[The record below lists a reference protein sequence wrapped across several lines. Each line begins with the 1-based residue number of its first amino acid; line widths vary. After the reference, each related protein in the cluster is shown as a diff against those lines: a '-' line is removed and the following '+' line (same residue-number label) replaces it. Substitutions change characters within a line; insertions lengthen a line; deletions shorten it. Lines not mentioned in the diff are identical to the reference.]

1 MHFDEVNKQI
11 YFKRSEVSE
20 EEFGKDYPIEIWLTD
35 SSGGK
40 TVYQM
45 TIECVKPTFEP
56 VFKAPDQEGEDTIKG
71 W

>member
-20 EEFGKDYPIEIWLTD
+20 EEFGKGYPIEIWLTD

-56 VFKAPDQEGEDTIKG
+56 EF
-71 W
+71 